1 MSENEVVLVVG
12 SGMRRY
18 REYLLAGA
26 ARRHPVWLI
35 DAADP
40 DWQLPYVTGADTVPL
55 LDRARLVPD
64 AEGLLATAVRI
75 AGERPVAG
83 VFTYDE
89 TLVMATA
96 RIAEQLGL
104 PGLSVDGADACRN
117 KHRTRTALTAAGLPQ
132 PAFGYATTEA
142 EARSHA
148 DRIGYPLVLK
158 PRGMGASIGVV
169 RADSAA
175 ELVAAFTVAERAGHG
190 GAPAYEGGVLLEEF
204 VRGPEI
210 SIDGATHRGEYRPFF
225 VAHKSLGEEP
235 YFEEAGHVV
244 TADDPLLHDAA
255 LLDVLTRA
263 HRALGLQDGITH
275 TEVKL
280 TDRGPV
286 VIEVNARLGGDLIPY
301 LGKLASGIDPA
312 AVAAD
317 LATGTRPDLAP
328 TAGGTTGIRF
338 LYPKQD
344 CTVTRVHLPAP
355 GEVPGLVAAEAMV
368 EPGARLLLPPGGYLS
383 RYAYV
388 ICSAD
393 GPEAC
398 RARLDEAERAVLLD
412 ATPLEAE
419 RADA

>member
-1 MSENEVVLVVG
+1 MSENDVVIVVG
-12 SGMRRY
+12 SGLRRY

-26 ARRHPVWLI
+26 ARRHPVWLL
-35 DAADP
+35 DAAAP

-64 AEGLLATAVRI
+64 AEGLLATAARI
-75 AGERPVAG
+75 AAERPVAG

-142 EARSHA
+142 EARAHA

-169 RADSAA
+169 RADREA
-175 ELVAAFTVAERAGHG
+175 ELSAAFTVAERAGHG

-204 VRGPEI
+204 VHGPEI
-210 SIDGATHRGEYRPFF
+210 SVDGATRHGEYRPFF
-225 VAHKSLGEEP
+225 VAHKSLGSEP

-244 TADDPLLHDAA
+244 CADDPLLRDPH

-263 HRALGLQDGITH
+263 HRALGLRDGITH

-301 LGKLASGIDPA
+301 LGKLATGIDPA

-317 LATGTRPDLAP
+317 LATGTPPDLEPAT
-328 TAGGTTGIRF
+328 TATTGIRF
-338 LYPKQD
+338 RYPKQD
-344 CTVTRVHLPAP
+344 CTVARIHLPAP
-355 GEVPGLVAAEAMV
+355 GELPGLVAAEAMA
-368 EPGARLLLPPGGYLS
+368 EPGARLLLPPNGYLS

-388 ICSAD
+388 ICTAD
-393 GPEAC
+393 SPEEC
-398 RARLDEAERAVLLD
+398 RARLDEAERAVLLE
-412 ATPLEAE
+412 AQPLEP
-419 RADA
+419 